1 MENEFHFAVTPNSY
15 ADGKTKGINKNNNSK
30 GRSVISKS
38 TKAIAHDAKDQTGNI
53 QLFRVLEL
61 LGNNAKVEWGH

>member
-1 MENEFHFAVTPNSY
+1 MN
-15 ADGKTKGINKNNNSK
+15 
-30 GRSVISKS
+30 
-38 TKAIAHDAKDQTGNI
+38 DAKDQTGNI

>member
-38 TKAIAHDAKDQTGNI
+38 TKAIAP
-53 QLFRVLEL
+53 
-61 LGNNAKVEWGH
+61 